1 MNIIY
6 IYYEY
11 YIYIYLALTV
21 YNNNIEYSLYI

>member
-1 MNIIY
+1 MKIIY

-11 YIYIYLALTV
+11 YIYIYLALRV